1 MTPEHTGGFD
11 WLRSK
16 SNSKAEPLGWRQHSD
31 PETETMRLRRS
42 RRSQASLGQIFEQ
55 KYRPWDGELG
65 PRWMRNYAI
74 FRHHVYG
81 VFTGKGHRQ
90 YHPMVRLL
98 ILIIFLASLTPIP
111 MLFLSSFIGDQGGF
125 FEKMWGI
132 NRYNLWGQVLGY
144 FPRNLCM
151 WPLLTAIVVGA

>member
-1 MTPEHTGGFD
+1 MEAAFGSGDGDDEAT
-11 WLRSK
+11 
-16 SNSKAEPLGWRQHSD
+16 AVVA
-31 PETETMRLRRS
+31 
-42 RRSQASLGQIFEQ
+42 RSQASLGQIFEQ

-111 MLFLSSFIGDQGGF
+111 MSVTIT
-125 FEKMWGI
+125 
-132 NRYNLWGQVLGY
+132 
-144 FPRNLCM
+144 
-151 WPLLTAIVVGA
+151 TAHS

>member
-1 MTPEHTGGFD
+1 MEAAFGSGDGDDEAT
-11 WLRSK
+11 
-16 SNSKAEPLGWRQHSD
+16 AVVA
-31 PETETMRLRRS
+31 
-42 RRSQASLGQIFEQ
+42 RSQASLGQIFEQ

-98 ILIIFLASLTPIP
+98 ILIIFLASLLPSLCSSYP
-111 MLFLSSFIGDQGGF
+111 HLSGIRVASSRKCGESIGT
-125 FEKMWGI
+125 I
-132 NRYNLWGQVLGY
+132 
-144 FPRNLCM
+144 C
-151 WPLLTAIVVGA
+151 GAKF